1 MTQGGSYWAQRGLSS
16 SFLSL
21 LWTER
26 ISSHQRELSLGVI
39 SRGLRDVSACI
50 EAPLPKESHSADRKS
65 KDPYL

>member
-26 ISSHQRELSLGVI
+26 ISSHQRELSLGV

-50 EAPLPKESHSADRKS
+50 GAPLPKESHSADRKS
-65 KDPYL
+65 KGPYL